1 MALGAL
7 SAVKLRNYNPGKSV
21 SHRWSELSNAA
32 LEKVANG
39 ELVVTKLVDTLCL
52 GVDFR
57 HDLR

>member
-21 SHRWSELSNAA
+21 FIGGLNWSNAA

-39 ELVVTKLVDTLCL
+39 ELVVTVGGHFML
-52 GVDFR
+52 GGG
-57 HDLR
+57 LSS